1 VLTVIENGEVYAPQ
15 RRGRMTV
22 VVAGEKIERV
32 ARMDAR
38 PLAEL
43 LDCDRLDADGAL
55 VVPGLIDP
63 HVHLLG
69 GSGEDGFAT
78 QTPEV
83 LATELVS
90 AGITTVVGTLG
101 ADTTTRTMPALLA
114 KVKALREEGLTAY
127 AWTGGYDARA
137 LTRSIRDDIVLI
149 DEIIG
154 AGEIAI
160 ADRRGVRFDA
170 LSLATLA
177 SDCYVAGTLARKAG
191 VLHLHVGDDER
202 RLAIVREVIERHAV
216 DPRTIYPTHVERNEA
231 LMSEA
236 VELSRRGM
244 FVDVDVF
251 EEDLARWAPF
261 YRERGGDLALLTAS
275 SDAAINSPRTL
286 LEQIRECVR
295 DKVLTIEEAL
305 PLATRNTAAV
315 LKLTDNGAVAEGHRA
330 NVLVLEKE
338 TLEIRHVVANGR
350 VLVRDGRVL
359 RRERF
364 LAENKREIHLVGGK
378 SHGR

>member
-1 VLTVIENGEVYAPQ
+1 MTLVENGEVFAPQ

-22 VVAGEKIERV
+22 VLAGGRIERV
-32 ARMDAR
+32 ARVDVR
-38 PLAEL
+38 PLADAF
-43 LDCDRLDADGAL
+43 DCERLDAEGAY

-69 GSGEDGFAT
+69 GSGEQGFAT

-83 LATELVS
+83 LATELAS

-101 ADTTTRTMPALLA
+101 TDTTTKTMPALLA
-114 KVKALREEGLTAY
+114 KVKALREQGLSAY
-127 AWTGGYDARA
+127 AWTGGYDARP
-137 LTRSIRDDIVLI
+137 LTGSIRDDIVLI
-149 DEIIG
+149 EEILG

-177 SDCYVAGTLARKAG
+177 SDCYVAGTLTRKAG

-202 RLAIVREVIERHAV
+202 RLSILRDVLDHHAV
-216 DPRTIYPTHVERNEA
+216 DARTIYPTHVERNEE
-231 LMSEA
+231 LMREA
-236 VELSRRGM
+236 VALSRRGM

-251 EEDLARWAPF
+251 EEDLGRWVPF
-261 YRERGGDLALLTAS
+261 FRDEGGDLARLTAS

-295 DKVLTIEEAL
+295 DRILPLDEAL
-305 PLATRNTAAV
+305 ALATRNTAAV
-315 LKLTDNGAVAEGHRA
+315 LKLADNGAVAEGCRA
-330 NVLVLEKE
+330 NLLVLEKE
-338 TLEIRHVVANGR
+338 SLEVRHVVANGR
-350 VLVRDGRVL
+350 VLVRNGEVVQ
-359 RRERF
+359 REPF
-364 LAENKREIHLVGGK
+364 LAESKREIHLVGGK
-378 SHGR
+378 SHG

>member
-1 VLTVIENGEVYAPQ
+1 MLTIIENGEVYAPQ
-15 RRGRMTV
+15 RRGRMTLV
-22 VVAGEKIERV
+22 LAGGRIARV
-32 ARMDAR
+32 ARIDAR
-38 PLAEL
+38 ALADQ
-43 LDCDRLDADGAL
+43 LDCERLDAKGAV

-69 GSGEDGFAT
+69 GSGEQGFAT

-83 LATELVS
+83 LATELAA

-101 ADTTTRTMPALLA
+101 ADTTTKTMPALLA

-127 AWTGGYDARA
+127 AWTGGYDARP

-177 SDCYVAGTLARKAG
+177 SDCYVAGTLAKKAG

-202 RLAIVREVIERHAV
+202 RLKIVREVIDGHAV

-231 LMSEA
+231 LMREA

-251 EEDLARWAPF
+251 EEDLTRWVPF
-261 YRERGGDLALLTAS
+261 YVAEGGDLSRLTAS

-286 LEQIRECVR
+286 LEQIRDCVR
-295 DKVLTIEEAL
+295 DKVLPLDDAL
-305 PLATRNTAAV
+305 ALATRNTAAV
-315 LKLTDNGAVAEGHRA
+315 LKLADDGAVAEGCRA
-330 NVLVLEKE
+330 NLLVLEKE
-338 TLEIRHVVANGR
+338 SLDVRHVVANGR
-350 VLVRDGRVL
+350 VLVRD
-359 RRERF
+359 RRIVQREAF

-378 SHGR
+378 SHG